1 MKKEKNVKS
10 VNKAEKSEKGH
21 SCLCPYCEEELAIA
35 SCPFCQA
42 CGSVISYCVS
52 CQIMVLEVL
61 ADDKGI
67 KEDIPNWCKT
77 TGNECLGIE
86 EECGVFHAYVKKTK

>member
-1 MKKEKNVKS
+1 
-10 VNKAEKSEKGH
+10 
-21 SCLCPYCEEELAIA
+21 
-35 SCPFCQA
+35 
-42 CGSVISYCVS
+42 
-52 CQIMVLEVL
+52 VLEVL

-86 EECGVFHAYVKKTK
+86 QEGVVFRAYVKKTK